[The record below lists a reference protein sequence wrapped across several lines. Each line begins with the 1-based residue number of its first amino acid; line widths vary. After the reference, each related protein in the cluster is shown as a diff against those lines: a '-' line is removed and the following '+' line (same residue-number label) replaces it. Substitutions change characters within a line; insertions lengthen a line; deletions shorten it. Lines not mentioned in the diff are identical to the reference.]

1 MELVLPILIFVSLCS
16 VLSCSEPEGFMKHGV
31 EGFMKLCP
39 AEECQLDQNH
49 FESKEYKLKLYK
61 LFSAG
66 VPQILW
72 DHFRE
77 QGSSWSLSKNSLN
90 ISSQCHD
97 GFKSVWSGIEDG
109 DEWAFKCKLNR
120 WMKTTEL

>member
-1 MELVLPILIFVSLCS
+1 MKFLLPVLLFIVLCNAS
-16 VLSCSEPEGFMKHGV
+16 REPKDFMKYGV

-39 AEECQLDQNH
+39 AEECQINQEYFD
-49 FESKEYKLKLYK
+49 SKEYKLKLYK

-90 ISSQCHD
+90 ISNQCHD
-97 GFKSVWSGIEDG
+97 GFKSIWNGIEEG
-109 DEWAFKCKLNR
+109 DEWAFKCKLTN
-120 WMKTTEL
+120 EVAID